1 MRPVN
6 VVDVQ
11 PALAREGWK
20 IHAMLMLPGLTAQ
33 GRRGALGWPAVPWLA
48 LVRLCWAGAVAA
60 GRAAPAVAVSGHSFA
75 GELDQSRDLV

>member
-1 MRPVN
+1 MTSRLIGVGRGEGRMRPVN

-33 GRRGALGWPAVPWLA
+33 GGRGALGWPEVPWLA
-48 LVRLCWAGAVAA
+48 LVRLC
-60 GRAAPAVAVSGHSFA
+60 
-75 GELDQSRDLV
+75 